1 MRADAL
7 PGTPAQR
14 IVERNGAKWVQVE
27 GVFLARDVPRFTG
40 QAECALDDKGRL
52 VVPMRFRERL
62 GSGFFLTI
70 ARPDPCLALYPA
82 VTWRLVCDRL
92 EEAAVKDERFRRYV
106 RKLSAYTEETQ
117 CDAQGRLTI
126 PPQLRRFAG
135 IEREVVT
142 IGTLGR
148 IELWAKDRLGELD
161 PSDDEDAALATELGL
176 Y

>member
-1 MRADAL
+1 VEVL
-7 PGTPAQR
+7 P
-14 IVERNGAKWVQVE
+14 
-27 GVFLARDVPRFTG
+27 LARDVPRFTG

-52 VVPMRFRERL
+52 VVPVRFRERL

-70 ARPDPCLALYPA
+70 ARPDPCLALYPDA
-82 VTWRLVCDRL
+82 TWRAFCDRL
-92 EEAAVKDERFRRYV
+92 EEAAVKDQRFRRYV

-117 CDAQGRLTI
+117 CDAQGRVTL
-126 PPQLRRFAG
+126 PPKLRAFAG
-135 IEREVVT
+135 IEREVVA

-161 PSDDEDAALATELGL
+161 PADDEDAGLATELGL